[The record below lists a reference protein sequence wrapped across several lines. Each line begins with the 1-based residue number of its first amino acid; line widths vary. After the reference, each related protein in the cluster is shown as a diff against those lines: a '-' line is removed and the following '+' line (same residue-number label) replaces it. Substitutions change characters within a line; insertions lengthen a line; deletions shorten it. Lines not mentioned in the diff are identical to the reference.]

1 LRGTIAQVGGKKEL
15 IGYTD
20 LDIAISNQCGRLL
33 ANIVIAYNSILLS
46 KLLTRYTASG
56 NQKALKRIKRI
67 SPVAWQHIYFLG
79 HYTLRAFPVPLI
91 PKPQTPKSLAYDFFR
106 FLRRPQTRLYVSIHA
121 PVKSATTYLA
131 SYFQHQQGFNPRAR
145 EERDD

>member
-1 LRGTIAQVGGKKEL
+1 MRGAHCQVGGKKEL

-33 ANIVIAYNSILLS
+33 ANIVIVYNSILLS
-46 KLLTRYTASG
+46 KLLTRYTASV

-79 HYTLRAFPVPLI
+79 HYTLRDHHR
-91 PKPQTPKSLAYDFFR
+91 DFE
-106 FLRRPQTRLYVSIHA
+106 LDAMLSSVNLS
-121 PVKSATTYLA
+121 
-131 SYFQHQQGFNPRAR
+131 
-145 EERDD
+145 

>member
-1 LRGTIAQVGGKKEL
+1 MTITEGYHQLRGAIAQVGGKKEL

-46 KLLTRYTASG
+46 KLLTRYADLG
-56 NQKALKRIKRI
+56 NQKALERIKRI

-79 HYTLRAFPVPLI
+79 HYTFRN
-91 PKPQTPKSLAYDFFR
+91 QHRDFD
-106 FLRRPQTRLYVSIHA
+106 LDSMLSSVNLS
-121 PVKSATTYLA
+121 
-131 SYFQHQQGFNPRAR
+131 
-145 EERDD
+145 